1 MITECVEYGNFQLVD
16 LLKRKPETTR
26 EKSILR
32 MDKSSKTDL
41 VKNENKEVIDS
52 SDSIDV
58 LRCRVFSSITH
69 LWKTRS
75 CNSIGCFASL
85 LDEDGFPLAFF
96 DQALNDAIG
105 FHFSTPGKIF
115 EKLGNFINRW

>member
-16 LLKRKPETTR
+16 LFKRKPETTR

-58 LRCRVFSSITH
+58 LRC
-69 LWKTRS
+69 
-75 CNSIGCFASL
+75 
-85 LDEDGFPLAFF
+85 
-96 DQALNDAIG
+96 
-105 FHFSTPGKIF
+105 
-115 EKLGNFINRW
+115 